1 MHLYQESK
9 TGLQAKLEAGIKF
22 KKSTSKGDIELD
34 FVPVNLHIQQM
45 KVTAEET
52 DNKGRLA
59 GQPSMCALSRYY
71 SINYHS

>member
-1 MHLYQESK
+1 MLEHRQLMHLYQESK

-52 DNKGRLA
+52 DNKGRRPTSRLA
-59 GQPSMCALSRYY
+59 SP
-71 SINYHS
+71 